1 MGVPYGSKIDSINTC
16 AIAPVCNAVYCHI
29 LNSLGKFHIFSGG
42 SGEMDQWSTLV
53 KRFSFFLSLSSNK
66 FIVLF
71 QDTQRKHT
79 IIITTLQNLHTPK
92 KPRTSLLPAAIWRYL
107 AKKRI
112 CLSIRRCHSNYSY
125 KLWTDNTA
133 RHGKMKAWD
142 IKNKSRHVKQDIR
155 HWTANL
161 RMEKLHLSCCRTLP
175 MQILSPNWKHC
186 NWILTQF
193 ACLDKSDELSTLEKS
208 LK

>member
-1 MGVPYGSKIDSINTC
+1 MIFLFSVLIFQQIYCSLPRHSEEAHNHNYNTSKSPHTKKTQDKPTSSSHLKI
-16 AIAPVCNAVYCHI
+16 H
-29 LNSLGKFHIFSGG
+29 
-42 SGEMDQWSTLV
+42 LV
-53 KRFSFFLSLSSNK
+53 
-66 FIVLF
+66 
-71 QDTQRKHT
+71 
-79 IIITTLQNLHTPK
+79 
-92 KPRTSLLPAAIWRYL
+92 
-107 AKKRI
+107 KKRI

-175 MQILSPNWKHC
+175 MQIPSPNWKHC
-186 NWILTQF
+186 NWIFTQF